1 MSKLIFLIF
10 LTVVKSLFPETPVF
24 WEAVTVTAWLVIILR
39 ATYLVKFLKF
49 HLCKW
54 RQNRKNYTSRTGVIQ
69 AIKPIKR
76 TSIVSFL
83 QSCFQQLYQK
93 RKEYIIRVIAI
104 NMALYVTFAALL
116 FLLPLAQAAHILI
129 VA

>member
-1 MSKLIFLIF
+1 MSRIMFLIF

-24 WEAVTVTAWLVIILR
+24 WEAVTIAAWLVIILR

-54 RQNRKNYTSRTGVIQ
+54 RQNRKSYTSRTGVIQ

-83 QSCFQQLYQK
+83 QSCFQRLYQN
-93 RKEYIIRVIAI
+93 RKEYIIRAMAL